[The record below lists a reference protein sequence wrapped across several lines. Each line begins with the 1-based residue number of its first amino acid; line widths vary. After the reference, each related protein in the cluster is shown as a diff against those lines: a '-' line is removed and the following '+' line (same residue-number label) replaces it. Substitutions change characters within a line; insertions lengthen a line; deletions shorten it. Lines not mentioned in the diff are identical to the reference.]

1 MKPLLFVTNP
11 RRIPAAIEAFR
22 ALPIDVAFVSGY
34 TQSQAV
40 GPIAELIESTDYD
53 VYLACAD
60 DCVVDPSAVDAVLA
74 LLDEYP
80 VATGWCRLDRTH
92 DFANITTEPLRGD
105 RPVEDAYSWWRADD
119 VFAYPSVA
127 VPTFF
132 TGMCLTAMSR
142 DLWLRYPY
150 RVYGES
156 GPGYSSDFRLSVR
169 LRDDGVPI
177 VAAREGYV
185 EHLKERWLRLDEDPE
200 MRLLIGEIPAEV
212 TIETAADRGFA

>member
-11 RRIPAAIEAFR
+11 RTITAAIESFR

-40 GPIAELIESTDYD
+40 EPIAELIESTDYD

-60 DCVVDPSAVDAVLA
+60 DCVVESSAVDAVLS
-74 LLDEYP
+74 LLDEFP

-92 DFANITTEPLRGD
+92 EFANITTEPLRGD

-119 VFAYPSVA
+119 VFAYPGVA

-142 DLWLRYPY
+142 ELWLRYPY

-169 LRDDGVPI
+169 LRDDDVPI

-185 EHLKERWLRLDEDPE
+185 EHLKERWLRLDEDPK
-200 MRLLIGEIPAEV
+200 MRLRIGEIPAEV
-212 TIETAADRGFA
+212 TIETATERGTA